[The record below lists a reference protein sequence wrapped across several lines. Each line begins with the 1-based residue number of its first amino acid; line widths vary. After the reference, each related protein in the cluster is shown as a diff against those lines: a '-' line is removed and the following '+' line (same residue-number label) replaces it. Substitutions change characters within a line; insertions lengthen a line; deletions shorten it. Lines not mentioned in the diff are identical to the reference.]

1 MVAGPDAAVN
11 VARPVLEGLGQE
23 IEVVGAAEEASALK
37 LAINIWL
44 ASSAVA
50 IADVLKV
57 CDALDL
63 SHETLMST
71 LQAGPLAMPYAS
83 RRSASWRKRQYP
95 LGFAVDLALKD
106 VDLTLENT
114 KLTLSFVEA
123 VRERLKSTVDT
134 GHGREDVAAVYES
147 L

>member
-23 IEVVGAAEEASALK
+23 IEVVGAAEEASTLK

-50 IADVLKV
+50 VADVLKV

-63 SHETLMST
+63 PHETLMST
-71 LQAGPLAMPYAS
+71 LQAGPLAMPYAF
-83 RRSASWRKRQYP
+83 AKIALMEKRQYP

-106 VDLTLENT
+106 VDLTLENA
-114 KLTLSFVEA
+114 KLKLPFVEA
-123 VRERLKSTVDT
+123 VRERLQSTLDA
-134 GHGREDVAAVYES
+134 GRGREDAAVYES